1 MSICIDYV
9 VHASQNQN
17 GYQSC
22 QPQKSIM
29 RSDVF
34 LKTSLSVKKE
44 CMTNQFSIFQSLVC
58 FNISLVITQASG
70 LDIAQQNGRP
80 VLGFKFCQ

>member
-1 MSICIDYV
+1 MSLCIDYV

-29 RSDVF
+29 LRAFFSKQAF
-34 LKTSLSVKKE
+34 KKKV